1 MDMGWLDFVPQN
13 ENFIIYDIECTLTP
27 INEQLSANQ
36 QLSQRHELLSIAA
49 HSYIN
54 NEDRTQYWVIREST
68 QEARK
73 EIVTDFIK
81 WCYDEL
87 QRMHIDEQISITC
100 EQLRIEMGTKK
111 WNDPE
116 RYKLSSQF
124 YELQNTISL
133 NILGY
138 NSSAYDMTIIL
149 PFMVEAIT
157 ANNVSSQSRNLIIF
171 NKNQILD
178 LSIKINQGA
187 ET

>member
-1 MDMGWLDFVPQN
+1 MCLQQQDHPLEHTMDMGWLDFVPQN

-36 QLSQRHELLSIAA
+36 QLCQQHELLSIAA

-54 NEDRTQYWVIREST
+54 NEDRTKYWVIKEST

-81 WCYDEL
+81 WCYDEQ
-87 QRMHIDEQISITC
+87 QRMDIDEQIAVTV
-100 EQLRIEMGTKK
+100 EQLKIEMATKK

-157 ANNVSSQSRNLIIF
+157 ANNVSSLSLSIIF
-171 NKNQILD
+171 LTK
-178 LSIKINQGA
+178 IKF
-187 ET
+187 